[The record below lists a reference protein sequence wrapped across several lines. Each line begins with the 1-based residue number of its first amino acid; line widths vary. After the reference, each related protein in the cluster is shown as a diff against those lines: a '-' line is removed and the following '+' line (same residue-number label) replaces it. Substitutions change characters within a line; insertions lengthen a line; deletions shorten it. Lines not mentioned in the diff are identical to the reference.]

1 MKSIAY
7 HEKRGEVHPPEDGVL
22 HLGDLE
28 EDPQQLLLPLQAAQQ
43 RGGRSL

>member
-28 EDPQQLLLPLQAAQQ
+28 EDPQKLLLSFH
-43 RGGRSL
+43 GGQKS